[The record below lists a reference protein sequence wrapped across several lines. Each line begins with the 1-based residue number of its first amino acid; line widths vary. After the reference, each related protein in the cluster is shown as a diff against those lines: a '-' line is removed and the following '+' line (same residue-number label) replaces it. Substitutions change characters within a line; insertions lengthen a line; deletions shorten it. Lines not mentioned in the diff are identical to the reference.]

1 MPTTGTTDFE
11 LEFQEIAEEA
21 WELAGREMRTGYQL
35 RTARRSMNLMLIDLN
50 NRGIRLWAIDEGSVP
65 LLSGVHE
72 YDLPADTVDLLEHLI
87 RENVGNTITQT
98 DLTLT
103 RLSVSEYA
111 SIPNKLNRGRPV
123 NIWLNRL
130 RDAPKAVVWPVPDSD
145 AYTLHYF
152 RMRRLQDAGDALETP
167 DVVYRFLPA
176 LTAGLAYH
184 IALKTPDLM
193 QRVPM
198 LQTNYMEA
206 LKHASD
212 EDREKATWTI
222 HPRIR
227 RV

>member
-1 MPTTGTTDFE
+1 MPTSGTTDFGLDFAE
-11 LEFQEIAEEA
+11 VAEEA
-21 WELAGREMRTGYQL
+21 WELAGKEMRSGYQL
-35 RTARRSMNLMLIDLN
+35 RTARRSLNLMLIDLN
-50 NRGIRLWAIDEGSVP
+50 NRGIRLWAIDEGTIP
-65 LLSGVHE
+65 LLDGVYE
-72 YDLPADTVDLLEHLI
+72 YDLPADTVDLLEHLT
-87 RENVGNTITQT
+87 RENIGDVNRQT
-98 DLTLT
+98 DLNLT

-130 RDAPKAVVWPVPDSD
+130 RDAPKAVLWPVPDSD
-145 AYTLHYF
+145 SYSLHYF
-152 RMRRLQDAGDALETP
+152 RMRRLQDAGDGLETP

-176 LTAGLAYH
+176 LTAGLAYQ

-198 LQTNYMEA
+198 LQANYMEA

-222 HPRIR
+222 HPRLR